1 MSITTTTLADDNFKV
16 KFVCNEEVFTTK
28 VFDKLIMYLTGNQ
41 NSAKITKFTF
51 TDSLGNVE
59 TLDSLTHA
67 KMRLGKHIVP
77 IRSNSSTTRLKG
89 DFLTIEAEC
98 STTAAEIEIFSALTH
113 YRKMLL

>member
-1 MSITTTTLADDNFKV
+1 
-16 KFVCNEEVFTTK
+16 
-28 VFDKLIMYLTGNQ
+28 MYLTGNQ
-41 NSAKITKFTF
+41 NSAKLTKFTF

-59 TLDSLTHA
+59 ILDNTQQGQLLTHA
-67 KMRLGKHIVP
+67 KMRMGKHIVP

-98 STTAAEIEIFSALTH
+98 NTTAEEIEIFSALTH